1 MQLLDNGCL
10 PVDDRFG
17 LLGFD
22 DNGDLGC
29 FRLWLGDVLLEP
41 LEKCREVSNGA
52 NIGLELSLWNLPSTR
67 TCQNPWGIASESR
80 SRHKS
85 RRIG

>member
-1 MQLLDNGCL
+1 MTIIEVSKSKESGDVSREARKRCLSLLERDTRLWYLLDMQLLDNGCL

-41 LEKCREVSNGA
+41 LEKMPR
-52 NIGLELSLWNLPSTR
+52 
-67 TCQNPWGIASESR
+67 SE
-80 SRHKS
+80 
-85 RRIG
+85 